1 MELDILQS
9 YLNGLVSFFTSFE
22 LSTSINELNHHF
34 VSIENIIQML
44 HIALNI
50 YWNMH
55 KNLMLQIY
63 IWMD

>member
-50 YWNMH
+50 Y
-55 KNLMLQIY
+55 
-63 IWMD
+63 

>member
-1 MELDILQS
+1 MQLDVLDS
-9 YLNGLVSFFTSFE
+9 YLNGLMNFFTSLE
-22 LSTSINELNHHF
+22 LSTYIHELNHHF
-34 VSIENIIQML
+34 VPIENIIQML

-63 IWMD
+63 TWMG